1 MPIRNIRLEDERKP
15 EASPVVTYRMSP
27 EEIEA
32 YLREKYGDKLDGTKK
47 DATRP
52 LCEPKREDSAAM
64 DVMLEDIRTPVL
76 TLEEYL
82 ERRVAGMR
90 RPEICKEFDIDRDE
104 LIRILREWGL
114 RDMVREGRVLMKI
127 SSYMDNGMPFDEAVD
142 EAMRVEF
149 GKDYTKA
156 ETARDEST
164 EPAETAKE
172 VQEAQETQ
180 ATEQTEDIHSAEDK
194 PVETVEDTEAH
205 EMATETTEEV
215 LEKYAEANEEPEPYG
230 HAVLVVGAK
239 GEVITNI
246 PKPRTVTVTMTL
258 DEYIMRAAFE
268 AIVDDVHETAVSK
281 GWHETKVPMPIHL
294 ALIHSEVSE
303 ALEADRKG
311 YGEDKVAEELADVII
326 RVMDTAAAHGLDL
339 AGALFRKMAINKA
352 REYRHGGRK
361 Y

>member
-15 EASPVVTYRMSP
+15 EASPVVTYRMSR
-27 EEIEA
+27 EEMEA
-32 YLREKYGDKLDGTKK
+32 YLREKYGDKLDGAKNGTKPRGRSK
-47 DATRP
+47 
-52 LCEPKREDSAAM
+52 KEDRAAM
-64 DVMLEDIRTPVL
+64 DVTMEDIRTPVL

-90 RPEICKEFDIDRDE
+90 RPEICKEFGIDRDE

-127 SSYMDNGMPFDEAVD
+127 SSYMAGGMAFDEAVD

-149 GKDYTKA
+149 GKDYAKA
-156 ETARDEST
+156 ETVRDEST
-164 EPAETAKE
+164 EPTEE
-172 VQEAQETQ
+172 EQ
-180 ATEQTEDIHSAEDK
+180 AREHPEDIHNAEDK
-194 PVETVEDTEAH
+194 PVETVEATEADDI
-205 EMATETTEEV
+205 ATETAEALLGAKVVEDDTTV
-215 LEKYAEANEEPEPYG
+215 AEANPPTNADDDT
-230 HAVLVVGAK
+230 HAVARLIA
-239 GEVITNI
+239 
-246 PKPRTVTVTMTL
+246 PRKVTVTMTL

-311 YGEDKVAEELADVII
+311 YGEAKVAEELADVVI

-339 AGALFRKMAINKA
+339 AGALFRKMAINKERA
-352 REYRHGGRK
+352 YRHGGRK